1 MKYASKVFS
10 LRIETVRKYQRF
22 TLYLIDK
29 TLFFC
34 YTFMF
39 EYFPLPCFHH
49 PPGDF
54 LMPLIRY
61 FSIEIARTATTV
73 TLAPAAE
80 IVMVFGGSKFH
91 IATLIDR
98 TQAETLRLCHMIDV
112 AS

>member
-1 MKYASKVFS
+1 
-10 LRIETVRKYQRF
+10 
-22 TLYLIDK
+22 
-29 TLFFC
+29 
-34 YTFMF
+34 MF

-80 IVMVFGGSKFH
+80 VVMILGDVRGASCCGN
-91 IATLIDR
+91 DG
-98 TQAETLRLCHMIDV
+98 QARE
-112 AS
+112 